1 MRAVVQQEVLDRKPS
16 ASPQA
21 VADLANET
29 EHLEG
34 KRLEDAQKEAE
45 KVS

>member
-1 MRAVVQQEVLDRKPS
+1 MPSGDSAS

-21 VADLANET
+21 VADLSQSADAM
-29 EHLEG
+29 EG

-45 KVS
+45 KVRRYP